1 MKVILLTACGCT
13 RQCNI
18 EHSISDTV
26 EIALQNN
33 ALVKYYTGE
42 VIYPENICNIKT
54 RTFRRS
60 SYIRDGLRIYKEIV
74 E

>member
-1 MKVILLTACGCT
+1 MKILLQTACGCT
-13 RQCNI
+13 RQCTRVNPRG
-18 EHSISDTV
+18 DTV

-33 ALVKYYTGE
+33 DLVKYYAGDT
-42 VIYPENICNIKT
+42 VYPADICRIKT

-60 SYIRDGLRIYKEIV
+60 SYIRDGLRIYKEVI